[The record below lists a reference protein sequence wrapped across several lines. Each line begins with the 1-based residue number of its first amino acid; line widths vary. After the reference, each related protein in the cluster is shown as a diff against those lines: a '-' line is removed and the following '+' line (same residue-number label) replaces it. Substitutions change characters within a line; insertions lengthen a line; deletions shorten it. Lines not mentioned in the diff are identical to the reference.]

1 MNIEHLSTEEKVQ
14 LAEKLWESAYQEQ
27 TSAPI
32 SDEQKSIL
40 DARSAAFENDQ
51 KVGTEWHLLKKQLM
65 EE

>member
-27 TSAPI
+27 SSAPI
-32 SDEQKSIL
+32 NDKHKVIL

>member
-32 SDEQKSIL
+32 SDEQKAIL
-40 DARSAAFENDQ
+40 DARSSAFEKDQ
-51 KVGTEWHLLKKQLM
+51 NLGTEWHLLKKQLI
-65 EE
+65 ED

>member
-27 TSAPI
+27 SSAPI
-32 SDEQKSIL
+32 NNEHKVIL
-40 DARSAAFENDQ
+40 DARSTAFENDQ
-51 KVGTEWHLLKKQLM
+51 NTGTEWHLIKKQLM